1 MEIDELRYLKKGKE
15 YILQI
20 YVERSDLSSIDLD
33 EIVSLSEDL
42 STRLDEINL
51 IQDNY
56 CLDVSTSGA
65 EKTIK
70 DLSKLPLLIGKYMEI
85 KLINP
90 IKGLNSYIGTLT
102 SADEE
107 KITLEYRQKTRKMNV
122 EINVSNINKA
132 KLTVK
137 V

>member
-1 MEIDELRYLKKGKE
+1 M
-15 YILQI
+15 
-20 YVERSDLSSIDLD
+20 
-33 EIVSLSEDL
+33 